1 LKNNYLG
8 IYYIMEISQSSN
20 VDKHNFTD
28 SNDIRAYKVKALEDN
43 KIFNQPIIIPHKTI
57 NKKYKFSKTRE

>member
-1 LKNNYLG
+1 
-8 IYYIMEISQSSN
+8 MEISQSSN

-43 KIFNQPIIIPHKTI
+43 KIFNQPIIIPHKKI
-57 NKKYKFSKTRE
+57 NKKYKFSKTRELLS

>member
-1 LKNNYLG
+1 
-8 IYYIMEISQSSN
+8 MEISQSSN
-20 VDKHNFTD
+20 VDKHNFTN

-57 NKKYKFSKTRE
+57 KKKYIFSKTRK